1 MQQTE
6 SPVRRPLCLMDR
18 RVFCHV
24 RKKKGAV
31 IPTEVTRI
39 DTLKAKAGSKKTD
52 QDDRKGQNPTM
63 IRHAKSFYIFL
74 IIALLSGTLPTGL
87 LPGRAEAA
95 DAGRKSMIANK
106 TKNAPVIDGQ
116 LDDSV
121 WSIDQPLSVRT
132 GDGVFKESKFG
143 LLWDNQYLYIGVKAE
158 DDTLIHNSPGYW
170 FEQDNINLFFDPTNH
185 RSAPFASEDKQ
196 LGFVYQPGS
205 TTPEFHFG
213 AALNN
218 HSGKD
223 EKKILRAIRTT
234 GSGWTLEV
242 AVPWDMLQLDPR
254 RNKQFGLEVGTT
266 DRHDAADPAKQRT
279 SYWSAYRT
287 TSFWND
293 TSGYGTVTLDDGH
306 PVTGAVNPVL
316 LHETF
321 DGYSSGQLPFGW
333 ISDVNAGSDPF
344 NVVQDTYGNGRLVF
358 DGSASG
364 KQSRAIAP
372 VQWDNYA
379 IEADVRF
386 EKVLEPGRWASLM
399 FRGAAGGK
407 APYNQMAVRQNGTYE
422 IAYRKPDNGWFNPTP
437 ASGMWKPLALNNDY
451 TMKVRVFDNN
461 VKEYIKAKS
470 DADFT
475 LLIDKTLSPN
485 VLLERGKIGL
495 QADQSK
501 VSFDNV
507 KVTRITAERLD
518 LSVPSTVEALTGP
531 LSVTGSVYFS
541 DGVTEA
547 VYSDRLKLYSS
558 DESTIKIVD
567 GKLYPVKA
575 GKATIQAVF
584 ANAEAVQEVTV
595 TPSAVG
601 AKVVSLKHNEGYVL
615 ATAGGTVDL
624 QSIVFQSELSDFT
637 SGTLTGDRLSWSS
650 GSGGVAVESGSISV
664 KQKGVHKLNASIDSA
679 TVTFLVV
686 AKEAGDAEY
695 VLYEENFD
703 ALPDGALP
711 PGWTRVEGTTPG
723 AAAVKSGAFELNA
736 SAAPDNPSRVL
747 LPDHL
752 KLFGNYK
759 IEADVT
765 HLSAN
770 DAARWNSI
778 MFRVQNND
786 YPYYQMAV
794 RKDASA
800 SNGVEFAERTPA
812 NAWNVTDRGSHS
824 EAIDPAQM
832 YRYTVKAYGN
842 RVQELI
848 DNRVL
853 VDTDA
858 ASAYAKGGIGL
869 QANGSRMK
877 VDNIRITLQQEALPP
892 MPPDRFVNVT
902 EPETKISLA
911 PSVVK
916 ELRSAADLASLNG
929 PALPATV
936 ILHVNHELKVTDP
949 AGTSELGSLDEV
961 LASLGTR
968 MIPAFYI
975 KDEQAADKLTGYV
988 QRTVLED
995 AFVVSDR
1002 GELVKRVR
1010 TAYPMIR
1017 GIVDYSGAENLT
1029 PESLLDIRRKTTVN
1043 LAKIAILP
1051 QIAASIDNVAYLQQ
1065 RLIAVWVKETAN
1077 AADKSVSLHRLITA
1091 GTNGIVTDSPAG
1103 AFDAL
1108 KVYSNQTTLVRKPYV
1123 IGHRGIPSEA
1133 PENTIE
1139 SNEIAVDYGS
1149 DFIENDM
1156 YVTTDDHL
1164 VIIHD
1169 AVLQNTTNGF
1179 GKVEEHTLEQ
1189 IKALN
1194 ASKPKPGYKETKVPT
1209 LDEQIDLAKR
1219 RGIMIYAEIKTGNPR
1234 AVDVLVKLIKAKNA
1248 EHLLNVMS
1256 FDPNQLKRFAEQMP
1270 GMPLG
1275 LLHSGFDTSN
1285 VNKSLRETL
1294 KIVQKQNVTYNVGY
1308 IGLKKEYMEAAKHR
1322 GLFIS
1327 PWTINNEQ
1335 DYKSMFAMGAFGL
1348 TTDYASY
1355 SKNWAASL
1363 FPEKEKYV
1371 LAPNESAA
1379 VTAQVYSYARVKTD
1393 VTPDIVL
1400 IDGQDVVDVNGGKVT
1415 AKKPGTAHA
1424 LLRYTASLD
1433 ESGKYDLYTQ
1443 PVTFE
1448 VKGGDSNG
1456 GGDNGGGDN
1465 GGGDNGGGDNG
1476 GGDNGGGDNGGG
1488 NNGGGD
1494 NGGSDDDS
1502 SGPGSTGSTGGKPAD
1517 GASKPDGSAAKP
1529 GAVVEASGG
1538 KVAADALKEAFRH
1551 NTGIEVKFT
1560 GDQLELPAAGL
1571 SEAIRK
1577 NGATLAITG
1586 DSGRY
1591 TLPLDALKLE
1601 ALAQQLGSAVN
1612 ELSIRFTAKKLSGGE
1627 LDEVKLAANGAAVA
1641 DGIRLSVEAV
1651 NKAGHTVPVSFG
1663 SAPVTYQ
1670 LLLGK
1675 AVDRSKA
1682 TGVLYDPVTKRVR
1695 FVPVLFDTRNGQTA
1709 ATLKRSGNGMYAI
1722 LEMNNSF
1729 ADMANHW
1736 AQADVEL
1743 LANKLVVEGVGD
1755 NRFEGDR
1762 PITRSEFAA
1771 LLVRA
1776 LGLDPVTANG
1786 RYNDVASGA
1795 WYADDVAAAAA
1806 AGLINGYEDG
1816 SFRPDRQIKR
1826 EEQAAMLIRA
1836 MTYAGMETRI
1846 SQAKQNEMLAP
1857 FKDTGS
1863 LGWAK
1868 AEVAA
1873 AIHAGLMNGMTAETL
1888 EADGIATRAQSAVML
1903 KRFLTKAGCIN

>member
-1 MQQTE
+1 
-6 SPVRRPLCLMDR
+6 
-18 RVFCHV
+18 
-24 RKKKGAV
+24 
-31 IPTEVTRI
+31 
-39 DTLKAKAGSKKTD
+39 
-52 QDDRKGQNPTM
+52 M
-63 IRHAKSFYIFL
+63 IRHAKSFYVFL
-74 IIALLSGTLPTGL
+74 IIALLSGTIPVGL
-87 LPGRAEAA
+87 VPGQAEAA
-95 DAGRKSMIANK
+95 DAGRKSMIAKK

-132 GDGVFKESKFG
+132 GDGVFKESTFG
-143 LLWDNQYLYIGVKAE
+143 LLWDNQYLYIGVKAD
-158 DDTLIHNSPGYW
+158 DDTLVSNGAGYW

-185 RSAPFASEDKQ
+185 RSAPFASEDMQ
-196 LGFVYQPGS
+196 VGFVYQPGS

-223 EKKILRAIRTT
+223 EKKILHAIRTT
-234 GSGWTLEV
+234 GSGWTLEA

-266 DRHDAADPAKQRT
+266 DRYDAADSAKQRS
-279 SYWSAYRT
+279 SYWSAYNT

-321 DGYSSGQLPFGW
+321 DGDPSGQLPVGW
-333 ISDVNAGSDPF
+333 ISDVNAGSPPF
-344 NVVQDTYGNGRLVF
+344 TVEQDTYGNGRVVF

-364 KQSRAIAP
+364 KQGRAIAP
-372 VQWDNYA
+372 VQWDNYV

-386 EKVLEPGRWASLM
+386 EKVLDAGRWASLM
-399 FRGAAGGK
+399 FRGAASGK

-470 DADFT
+470 DSDFT
-475 LLIDKTLSPN
+475 LLTDKTLSPN

-507 KVTRITAERLD
+507 KVTRITADRLD
-518 LSVPSTVEALTGP
+518 LAIPPTMEALTGP

-558 DESTIKIVD
+558 DESTIRIVD

-575 GKATIQAVF
+575 GKATIHSIY
-584 ANAEAVQEVTV
+584 ANAEAAQEVTV

-601 AKVVSLKHNEGYVL
+601 AKVVSLKHSEGYVL
-615 ATAGGTVDL
+615 GTAGETIGL
-624 QSIVFQSELSDFT
+624 ESIVFQSELSDFT
-637 SGTLTGDRLSWSS
+637 SGTLTGDRLTWSS
-650 GSGGVAVESGSISV
+650 GSGGIAVENGKIHV
-664 KQKGVHKLNASIDSA
+664 KQKGVHKLTASIGSA
-679 TVTFLVV
+679 TVSFLVV

-703 ALPDGALP
+703 ALPDGVLP
-711 PGWTRVEGTTPG
+711 PGWTRIEGTTPG
-723 AAAVKSGAFELNA
+723 AAVVKAGAFELNA
-736 SAAPDNPSRVL
+736 GAAPDNPSRVL

-765 HLSAN
+765 QLSAN
-770 DAARWNSI
+770 DAARWHSI
-778 MFRVQNND
+778 MFRIQNND

-794 RKDASA
+794 RKDATA

-812 NAWNVTDRGSHS
+812 NAWNVTDRGSNS
-824 EAIDPAQM
+824 EAIDPAKM

-848 DNRVL
+848 DNRVI

-869 QANGSRMK
+869 QANGSSMK
-877 VDNIRITLQQEALPP
+877 VDNLRITLQQETLPP
-892 MPPDRFVNVT
+892 MPTDRFVNVT

-916 ELRSAADLASLNG
+916 EVRSAADLASLNG
-929 PALPATV
+929 PTLPATV
-936 ILHVNHELKVTDP
+936 ILHVNRELKVTDP
-949 AGTSELGSLDEV
+949 AGASELGSLDEAM
-961 LASLGTR
+961 ASLGNR
-968 MIPAFYI
+968 MIPAFYV

-988 QRTVLED
+988 QRTELED

-1017 GIVDYSGAENLT
+1017 GIVDYSGVDNLT
-1029 PESLLDIRRKTTVN
+1029 PESLLDIRRNTTVHQ
-1043 LAKIAILP
+1043 AKIAILP
-1051 QIAASIDNVAYLQQ
+1051 QRAASIGNVAYLQQ
-1065 RLIAVWVKETAN
+1065 RLIGVWAKETAG
-1077 AADKSVSLHRLITA
+1077 AADKSVSIHRLITA
-1091 GTNGIVTDSPAG
+1091 GTNGIVTDSPAA

-1133 PENTIE
+1133 PENTLE
-1139 SNEIAVDYGS
+1139 SNELAVDYGS

-1169 AVLQNTTNGF
+1169 AVLQNTTSGF
-1179 GKVEEHTLEQ
+1179 GKVEEHALEQ

-1194 ASKPKPGYKETKVPT
+1194 ASKPKPGYRETKVPT
-1209 LDEQIDLAKR
+1209 LDEQIELAKR
-1219 RGIMIYAEIKTGNPR
+1219 RGIMIYAEIKTSNPR
-1234 AVDVLVKLIKAKNA
+1234 AVDVLVKLIKEKNA

-1308 IGLKKEYMEAAKHR
+1308 TGLKKDYMEAAKHR
-1322 GLFIS
+1322 GIFIS
-1327 PWTINNEQ
+1327 PWTINSEK
-1335 DYKSMFAMGAFGL
+1335 DYKSMFAMGAYGL

-1355 SKNWAASL
+1355 SKNWAASVL
-1363 FPEKEKYV
+1363 PEKDNYV
-1371 LAPNESAA
+1371 LAQNESAA
-1379 VTAQVYSYARVKTD
+1379 VTAQVYSYAREKTD
-1393 VTPDIVL
+1393 VAPEIIL
-1400 IDGQDVVDVNGGKVT
+1400 LDGQDVVDVNGGKVT
-1415 AKKPGTAHA
+1415 AKKTGTAHA
-1424 LLRYTASLD
+1424 LLRYTASMD
-1433 ESGKYDLYTQ
+1433 ASSKYDLYTQ

-1448 VKGGDSNG
+1448 VKGGGNNG
-1456 GGDNGGGDN
+1456 GGNNGGGGND
-1465 GGGDNGGGDNG
+1465 
-1476 GGDNGGGDNGGG
+1476 GGGDNGGG

-1494 NGGSDDDS
+1494 NGGGNNDGGGDNGGGNNGGGNNGGGDNGGGSDSDDDNS
-1502 SGPGSTGSTGGKPAD
+1502 STDSTGGKPAD
-1517 GASKPDGSAAKP
+1517 GSGKHDVSAAKP
-1529 GAVVEASGG
+1529 GSVVEASGG
-1538 KVAADALKEAFRH
+1538 KVAADALKEAFR
-1551 NTGIEVKFT
+1551 NNAGVEVKFT

-1571 SEAIRK
+1571 SDAIRK
-1577 NGATLAITG
+1577 NGATLAVIG

-1601 ALAQQLGSAVN
+1601 ALAQQLGSAVSD
-1612 ELSIRFTAKKLSGGE
+1612 LSIRFTIKKLSAGE
-1627 LDEVKLAANGAAVA
+1627 RDEVKLAANGATVA
-1641 DGIRLSVEAV
+1641 DGIHLSVEAV
-1651 NKAGHTVPVSFG
+1651 NKGGRTVPVSFG
-1663 SAPVTYQ
+1663 PAPTAYQ

-1682 TGVLYDPVTKRVR
+1682 TGVLYDPDTKRVR
-1695 FVPVLFDTRNGQTA
+1695 FVPTLFETRNGQTA
-1709 ATLKRSGNGMYAI
+1709 ATLKRSGNGTYAI
-1722 LEMNNSF
+1722 IEMNKSF

-1743 LANKLVVEGVGD
+1743 LANKLVVEGVSD

-1776 LGLDPVTANG
+1776 LGLGPVTAQG
-1786 RYNDVASGA
+1786 GFSDVAAGA
-1795 WYADDVAAAAA
+1795 WYAEDVAAAAA
-1806 AGLINGYEDG
+1806 AGLISGYEDG

-1836 MTYAGMETRI
+1836 MSYAGLEI
-1846 SQAKQNEMLAP
+1846 QVSQEKQSEVLAP
-1857 FKDTGS
+1857 FKDAGS

-1873 AIHAGLMNGMTAETL
+1873 AIHAGLMNGMTVETL
-1888 EADGIATRAQSAVML
+1888 EADGLATRAQSAVML
-1903 KRFLTKAGCIN
+1903 KRFLIKASFIN

>member
-1 MQQTE
+1 
-6 SPVRRPLCLMDR
+6 
-18 RVFCHV
+18 
-24 RKKKGAV
+24 
-31 IPTEVTRI
+31 
-39 DTLKAKAGSKKTD
+39 
-52 QDDRKGQNPTM
+52 M
-63 IRHAKSFYIFL
+63 IRHAKSFYVFL
-74 IIALLSGTLPTGL
+74 IIALLSGTIPVGL
-87 LPGRAEAA
+87 VPGQAEAA
-95 DAGRKSMIANK
+95 DAGRKSMIAKK
-106 TKNAPVIDGQ
+106 TKNAPAIDGQ
-116 LDDSV
+116 LDESV
-121 WSIDQPLSVRT
+121 WSIDQPLTVRT
-132 GDGVFKESKFG
+132 GEGVIKESQFG
-143 LLWDNQYLYIGVKAE
+143 LLWDNQYLYIGVKAD
-158 DDTLIHNSPGYW
+158 DDTLIHNGSGYW

-185 RSAPFASEDKQ
+185 RSAPFATEDMQ

-266 DRHDAADPAKQRT
+266 DRYDAADPAKQGS
-279 SYWSAYRT
+279 SYWSAYNT

-293 TSGYGTVTLDDGH
+293 TSGYGTVTLDDGN

-321 DGYSSGQLPFGW
+321 DGYPSGQLPFGW
-333 ISDVNAGSDPF
+333 ISDVNAGSNPF
-344 NVVQDTYGNGRLVF
+344 TVVQDTYGNGRMVF

-364 KQSRAIAP
+364 KQARAIAP
-372 VQWDNYA
+372 VQWDNYV

-386 EKVLEPGRWASLM
+386 EKVLDAGRWASLM
-399 FRGAAGGK
+399 FRGTASGK

-422 IAYRKPDNGWFNPTP
+422 IAYRKPDNAWFSPTP
-437 ASGMWKPLALNNDY
+437 VSGMWKPLALNNDY

-475 LLIDKTLSPN
+475 LLTDKTLSPN

-495 QADQSK
+495 QVDQSK

-507 KVTRITAERLD
+507 KVTRITADRLD
-518 LSVPSTVEALTGP
+518 LAIPSTVEALTGP
-531 LSVTGSVYFS
+531 LNVTGSVYFS

-558 DESTIKIVD
+558 DEGTIKIVD
-567 GKLYPVKA
+567 GKLYPIKA
-575 GKATIQAVF
+575 GKATIQTVF

-615 ATAGGTVDL
+615 GTAGGTIDL
-624 QSIVFQSELSDFT
+624 QSIVSQSELSDFT
-637 SGTLTGDRLSWSS
+637 SGTLTGDRLTWSS
-650 GSGGVAVESGSISV
+650 NGSGITIEHGKISV
-664 KQKGVHKLNASIDSA
+664 KQKGVHTLTASIDSA
-679 TVTFLVV
+679 AVSFLVV

-703 ALPDGALP
+703 ALPDGTLP
-711 PGWTRVEGTTPG
+711 PGWTRIEGTTPG
-723 AAAVKSGAFELNA
+723 AAVVKSGAFELNA
-736 SAAPDNPSRVL
+736 STAPDNPSRVL
-747 LPDHL
+747 LPDYL

-759 IEADVT
+759 IDADVT

-778 MFRVQNND
+778 MFRIQNND

-794 RKDASA
+794 RKDATA

-812 NAWNVTDRGSHS
+812 NGWNVTDRGSNS
-824 EAIDPAQM
+824 EAIDSAKM

-848 DNRVL
+848 DNRVM
-853 VDTDA
+853 VNTDA
-858 ASAYAKGGIGL
+858 ASAYAKGGIGF

-892 MPPDRFVNVT
+892 MPTDRFVNVT

-916 ELRSAADLASLNG
+916 EVHSAADLASLNG
-929 PALPATV
+929 PAPPATV
-936 ILHVNHELKVTDP
+936 ILHVNPELKVTDP
-949 AGTSELGSLDEV
+949 AGASELGSLDEV

-968 MIPAFYI
+968 MIPAFYV
-975 KDEQAADKLTGYV
+975 KDEQAADMLTDYV
-988 QRTVLED
+988 QRNELED

-1017 GIVDYSGAENLT
+1017 GIVDYSAAPVPMT
-1029 PESLLDIRRKTTVN
+1029 QESLLEIRRKTTVN
-1043 LAKIAILP
+1043 QAKIAILP
-1051 QIAASIDNVAYLQQ
+1051 QSAASIDNVAYLQQ
-1065 RLIAVWVKETAN
+1065 RLIAVWGKETAS
-1077 AADKSVSLHRLITA
+1077 AADKSVSIHRLITA
-1091 GTNGIVTDSPAG
+1091 GTNGIVTDSPAA

-1139 SNEIAVDYGS
+1139 SNELAVDYGS

-1169 AVLQNTTNGF
+1169 GVLQNTTNGF
-1179 GKVEEHTLEQ
+1179 GKVEEHSLEQ

-1219 RGIMIYAEIKTGNPR
+1219 RGIMVYAEIKTSNPR
-1234 AVDVLVKLIKAKNA
+1234 AVDVLVKLIKEKNA

-1308 IGLKKEYMEAAKHR
+1308 TGLKKDYMEAAKHR
-1322 GLFIS
+1322 GIFIS
-1327 PWTINNEQ
+1327 PWTINIEK
-1335 DYKSMFAMGAFGL
+1335 DYKSMFTMGAYGL

-1355 SKNWAASL
+1355 SKNWAASV
-1363 FPEKEKYV
+1363 FPEKDKYV
-1371 LAPNESAA
+1371 LAQDESAA
-1379 VTAQVYSYARVKTD
+1379 VTAQVYSYARVKTN
-1393 VTPDIVL
+1393 VVPDIVL
-1400 IDGQDVVDVNGGKVT
+1400 LDGHDVVDVNGGKVT

-1424 LLRYTASLD
+1424 LLRYTASMD
-1433 ESGKYDLYTQ
+1433 ASSKYDLYTQ
-1443 PVTFE
+1443 PVAFE
-1448 VKGGDSNG
+1448 VKGDNSNG
-1456 GGDNGGGDN
+1456 GGG
-1465 GGGDNGGGDNG
+1465 
-1476 GGDNGGGDNGGG
+1476 NGGGDNGGG
-1488 NNGGGD
+1488 NNGGGNNGGGNNGGGD
-1494 NGGSDDDS
+1494 NGGGSSDSDS
-1502 SGPGSTGSTGGKPAD
+1502 SSTDSIGGKPAE
-1517 GASKPDGSAAKP
+1517 GAGKPDVPVVKP
-1529 GAVVEASGG
+1529 GAVLEASGG
-1538 KVAADALKEAFRH
+1538 KIDADTLKEAFRA
-1551 NTGIEVKFT
+1551 NSGVEVKFT
-1560 GDQLELPAAGL
+1560 GDKLELAAAGL
-1571 SEAIRK
+1571 SDASRK
-1577 NGATLAITG
+1577 NGATLAVTS

-1591 TLPLDALKLE
+1591 ALPLNALKLE
-1601 ALAQQLGSAVN
+1601 ALAQQLGSAV
-1612 ELSIRFTAKKLSGGE
+1612 SDMSVRFAIKKLSGSE
-1627 LDEVKLAANGAAVA
+1627 RDEIKQAANSASVA
-1641 DGIRLSVEAV
+1641 DGVHLSVEAV
-1651 NKAGHTVPVSFG
+1651 NKEGRTVPVSFG
-1663 SAPVTYQ
+1663 FAPVTYQ
-1670 LLLGK
+1670 LRLGQT
-1675 AVDRSKA
+1675 VDRSKA
-1682 TGVLYDPVTKRVR
+1682 TGVLYDPVTKRAR
-1695 FVPVLFDTRNGQTA
+1695 FVPTLFDTRNGQTT
-1709 ATLKRSGNGMYAI
+1709 ATLKRSGNGTYVI
-1722 LEMNNSF
+1722 IEMNKSF

-1736 AQADVEL
+1736 AQAEVEL
-1743 LANKLVVEGVGD
+1743 LANKLVVEGVSD

-1776 LGLDPVTANG
+1776 LGLSPATAKSG
-1786 RYNDVASGA
+1786 FNDVVSGA
-1795 WYADDVAAAAA
+1795 WYAEDVAAAAA
-1806 AGLINGYEDG
+1806 AGLISGYEDG

-1836 MTYAGMETRI
+1836 MSYAGLETQL
-1846 SQAKQNEMLAP
+1846 SQAKQSEALAP

-1863 LGWAK
+1863 LSWAK

-1873 AIHAGLMNGMTAETL
+1873 AIHAGLLNGMTAETL
-1888 EADGIATRAQSAVML
+1888 EASGIATRAQSAVML
-1903 KRFLTKAGCIN
+1903 KRFLSKANYIN

>member
-1 MQQTE
+1 
-6 SPVRRPLCLMDR
+6 
-18 RVFCHV
+18 
-24 RKKKGAV
+24 
-31 IPTEVTRI
+31 
-39 DTLKAKAGSKKTD
+39 
-52 QDDRKGQNPTM
+52 M
-63 IRHAKSFYIFL
+63 IRHAKSFYVFL
-74 IIALLSGTLPTGL
+74 IIALLSGTIPVGL
-87 LPGRAEAA
+87 VPGQAEAA
-95 DAGRKSMIANK
+95 DTGRKSMVAKK
-106 TKNAPVIDGQ
+106 TKNAPAIDGQ

-132 GDGVFKESKFG
+132 GDSVFKESKFG
-143 LLWDNQYLYIGVKAE
+143 LLWDNQYLYIGVKA
-158 DDTLIHNSPGYW
+158 DDDMLIHNGPGYW

-185 RSAPFASEDKQ
+185 RSAPFASEDMQ

-266 DRHDAADPAKQRT
+266 DRYDAADPAKQRS
-279 SYWSAYRT
+279 SYWSAYNT

-321 DGYSSGQLPFGW
+321 DGYPSGQLPFGW
-333 ISDVNAGSDPF
+333 ISDVNAGSNPF
-344 NVVQDTYGNGRLVF
+344 TVVQDTYGNGRMVF

-364 KQSRAIAP
+364 KQARAIAP
-372 VQWDNYA
+372 VQWDNYVV
-379 IEADVRF
+379 EADVRF
-386 EKVLEPGRWASLM
+386 ENVLDAGRWASIM
-399 FRGAAGGK
+399 FRGAASGK

-422 IAYRKPDNGWFNPTP
+422 IAYRKPDNGWFSPTP
-437 ASGMWKPLALNNDY
+437 VSGMWKPLALNNDY

-475 LLIDKTLSPN
+475 LLTDKTLSPN

-507 KVTRITAERLD
+507 KVTRITADWLD
-518 LSVPSTVEALTGP
+518 LAIPSTMEALTGP

-575 GKATIQAVF
+575 GKATIQTVF
-584 ANAEAVQEVTV
+584 ANAEAVQEITV
-595 TPSAVG
+595 TPSAIG
-601 AKVVSLKHNEGYVL
+601 AKVVSLKHNEGYML
-615 ATAGGTVDL
+615 GTAGGAIDL

-637 SGTLTGDRLSWSS
+637 SGTITGDRLIWSS
-650 GSGGVAVESGSISV
+650 GSGGITIENGKINV
-664 KQKGVHKLNASIDSA
+664 KQKGVHTLTASIDSA
-679 TVTFLVV
+679 AISFLVV

-711 PGWTRVEGTTPG
+711 PGWTRIEGTTSG
-723 AAAVKSGAFELNA
+723 ASVVKAGAFELNA
-736 SAAPDNPSRVL
+736 SSAPDNPSRVL
-747 LPDHL
+747 LPDYL

-770 DAARWNSI
+770 DAARWHSI
-778 MFRVQNND
+778 MFRIQNND
-786 YPYYQMAV
+786 HPYYQMAV
-794 RKDASA
+794 RQDATA

-812 NAWNVTDRGSHS
+812 NGWNVTDRGSNS
-824 EAIDPAQM
+824 EVIDPAKM

-848 DNRVL
+848 DNRVMIN
-853 VDTDA
+853 TDA

-892 MPPDRFVNVT
+892 MPTDRFVNVT

-916 ELRSAADLASLNG
+916 EVRSAADLASLNG
-929 PALPATV
+929 PTLPATV
-936 ILHVNHELKVTDP
+936 ILHVNPELKVTDP
-949 AGTSELGSLDEV
+949 SSANVLGSLDEV

-968 MIPAFYI
+968 MIPAFYV
-975 KDEQAADKLTGYV
+975 KGEQAADKLADYV
-988 QRTVLED
+988 QRTELED

-1017 GIVDYSGAENLT
+1017 GIVDYSGLNNLT

-1043 LAKIAILP
+1043 QAKIAILP
-1051 QIAASIDNVAYLQQ
+1051 QSAASIDNVAYLQQ
-1065 RLIAVWVKETAN
+1065 RLIAVWAKETAS
-1077 AADKSVSLHRLITA
+1077 AADKSVSIHQLITA
-1091 GTNGIVTDSPAG
+1091 GTNGIVTDSPAA

-1139 SNEIAVDYGS
+1139 SNELAVDYGS

-1169 AVLQNTTNGF
+1169 AVLQNTTNGS

-1219 RGIMIYAEIKTGNPR
+1219 RGIMVYAEIKTSNPR
-1234 AVDVLVKLIKAKNA
+1234 AVDVLVKLIKEKNA

-1256 FDPNQLKRFAEQMP
+1256 FDPNQLKRLAEQMP

-1308 IGLKKEYMEAAKHR
+1308 TGLKKDYMEAAKHR
-1322 GLFIS
+1322 GIFIS
-1327 PWTINNEQ
+1327 PWTINIEK
-1335 DYKSMFAMGAFGL
+1335 DYKSMFAMGAYGL

-1355 SKNWAASL
+1355 SKNWAASVL
-1363 FPEKEKYV
+1363 PEKDNYL
-1371 LAPNESAA
+1371 LAQNEN
-1379 VTAQVYSYARVKTD
+1379 VTVSAQVYSYARVKTS

-1400 IDGQDVVDVNGGKVT
+1400 LDGHDVVDVNGGKVT

-1424 LLRYTASLD
+1424 LLRYTASMD
-1433 ESGKYDLYTQ
+1433 ASSKYDLYTQ

-1448 VKGGDSNG
+1448 VKGDGSNG
-1456 GGDNGGGDN
+1456 GGNNGGGNN
-1465 GGGDNGGGDNG
+1465 GGGN
-1476 GGDNGGGDNGGG
+1476 NGGG

-1494 NGGSDDDS
+1494 NGGGNTGSSDSDDDS
-1502 SGPGSTGSTGGKPAD
+1502 GSTGGKPTE
-1517 GASKPDGSAAKP
+1517 GAGKPDVPAVKP
-1529 GAVVEASGG
+1529 GAVLEASGG
-1538 KVAADALKEAFRH
+1538 KVDADTLKEAFRA
-1551 NTGIEVKFT
+1551 NSGVEVKFT
-1560 GDQLELPAAGL
+1560 GDKLELAAAGL
-1571 SEAIRK
+1571 SNDASRK
-1577 NGATLAITG
+1577 NGATLAVTG

-1601 ALAQQLGSAVN
+1601 ALAQQLGSAVSDM
-1612 ELSIRFTAKKLSGGE
+1612 SIRFAFKKLSGSE
-1627 LDEVKLAANGAAVA
+1627 RDEIKMAANGVSVA
-1641 DGIRLSVEAV
+1641 DGVHLSVEAA
-1651 NKAGHTVPVSFG
+1651 NKEGRTVPVPFG

-1695 FVPVLFDTRNGQTA
+1695 FVPTLFDTRNGQTV
-1709 ATLKRSGNGMYAI
+1709 ATLKRSGNGTYAI
-1722 LEMNNSF
+1722 IEMNKSF
-1729 ADMANHW
+1729 ADMTNHW

-1743 LANKLVVEGVGD
+1743 LANKLVVEGVSD

-1776 LGLDPVTANG
+1776 LGLSPATAQG
-1786 RYNDVASGA
+1786 GFNDVPPGA
-1795 WYADDVAAAAA
+1795 WYAGDVATAAA
-1806 AGLINGYEDG
+1806 AGLISGYEDG
-1816 SFRPDRQIKR
+1816 TFHPDRQIKR

-1836 MTYAGMETRI
+1836 MSYAGLETQI
-1846 SQAKQNEMLAP
+1846 SQAKQSEVLAP
-1857 FKDTGS
+1857 FKDASS
-1863 LGWAK
+1863 LGWSK
-1868 AEVAA
+1868 AEVTA

-1888 EADGIATRAQSAVML
+1888 EAGGIATRAQSAVML
-1903 KRFLTKAGCIN
+1903 KRFLSKANYIN

>member
-1 MQQTE
+1 
-6 SPVRRPLCLMDR
+6 
-18 RVFCHV
+18 
-24 RKKKGAV
+24 
-31 IPTEVTRI
+31 
-39 DTLKAKAGSKKTD
+39 
-52 QDDRKGQNPTM
+52 M
-63 IRHAKSFYIFL
+63 IRHAKSFYVFL
-74 IIALLSGTLPTGL
+74 IIALLSGTIPVGL
-87 LPGRAEAA
+87 VPGQAEAA
-95 DAGRKSMIANK
+95 DAGRKSMIAKK

-116 LDDSV
+116 LDESV
-121 WSIDQPLSVRT
+121 WSIDQPLTVRT
-132 GDGVFKESKFG
+132 GEGVSKESKFG
-143 LLWDNQYLYIGVKAE
+143 LLWDNQYLYIGVKAV
-158 DDTLIHNSPGYW
+158 DDTLIHNGPGYW

-185 RSAPFASEDKQ
+185 RSAPFASEDMQ
-196 LGFVYQPGS
+196 LGFVYQPGA

-266 DRHDAADPAKQRT
+266 DRYDVADPAKQRS
-279 SYWSAYRT
+279 SYWSAYNT

-293 TSGYGTVTLDDGH
+293 TSGYGTVTLDDGN

-321 DGYSSGQLPFGW
+321 DGYPSGQLPFGW
-333 ISDVNAGSDPF
+333 ISDVNAGSSPF
-344 NVVQDTYGNGRLVF
+344 TVVQDTYGNGRMVF

-364 KQSRAIAP
+364 KQGRAIAP
-372 VQWDNYA
+372 VQWDNYV

-386 EKVLEPGRWASLM
+386 ENVMDAGRWASLM
-399 FRGAAGGK
+399 FRGAASGK

-422 IAYRKPDNGWFNPTP
+422 IAYRKPDNAWFSPTP
-437 ASGMWKPLALNNDY
+437 VSGMWKPLTLNNDY

-475 LLIDKTLSPN
+475 LLTDKTLSPN

-507 KVTRITAERLD
+507 KVTRITADRLD
-518 LSVPSTVEALTGP
+518 LAIPSTMEALTGP

-575 GKATIQAVF
+575 GKATIQTVF
-584 ANAEAVQEVTV
+584 ANAEAAQEVTV
-595 TPSAVG
+595 TPSAIG

-615 ATAGGTVDL
+615 GTAGGTIDL
-624 QSIVFQSELSDFT
+624 QSIVFQSELSDFA
-637 SGTLTGDRLSWSS
+637 SGTLTGDRLTWSS
-650 GSGGVAVESGSISV
+650 GSSGIAIQNGKINI
-664 KQKGVHKLNASIDSA
+664 KQKGVHTLTASIDS
-679 TVTFLVV
+679 VSVPILVV

-703 ALPDGALP
+703 ALPDGVLP
-711 PGWTRVEGTTPG
+711 PGWTRIEGTTPG
-723 AAAVKSGAFELNA
+723 AAVVKAGAFELNA
-736 SAAPDNPSRVL
+736 SSAPDNPSRVL
-747 LPDHL
+747 LPDYL

-778 MFRVQNND
+778 MFRIQNND

-794 RKDASA
+794 RKDATA

-812 NAWNVTDRGSHS
+812 NAWNVTDRGSNS
-824 EAIDPAQM
+824 EAIDPAKM

-848 DNRVL
+848 DNRVM
-853 VDTDA
+853 VNTDA

-892 MPPDRFVNVT
+892 MPTDRFVNVT

-916 ELRSAADLASLNG
+916 EVRSAADLVSFNG

-936 ILHVNHELKVTDP
+936 ILHVNSELKVTDP
-949 AGTSELGSLDEV
+949 AGASELGSLDEV

-968 MIPAFYI
+968 MIPAFYV
-975 KDEQAADKLTGYV
+975 KDEQAADKLAENV
-988 QRTVLED
+988 QRNELED

-1017 GIVDYSGAENLT
+1017 GIVDYSAAPVPMT
-1029 PESLLDIRRKTTVN
+1029 QESLLDIRRKTTVN
-1043 LAKIAILP
+1043 QAKIAILP
-1051 QIAASIDNVAYLQQ
+1051 QNAASIDNVAYLQQ
-1065 RLIAVWVKETAN
+1065 RLIAVWAKETAS
-1077 AADKSVSLHRLITA
+1077 AADKSVSIHRLITA
-1091 GTNGIVTDSPAG
+1091 GTNGIVTDSPTA

-1139 SNEIAVDYGS
+1139 SNELAVDYGA

-1169 AVLQNTTNGF
+1169 DVLQNTTNGS
-1179 GKVEEHTLEQ
+1179 GKVEDHSLEQ

-1219 RGIMIYAEIKTGNPR
+1219 RGIMVYAEIKTSNPR
-1234 AVDVLVKLIKAKNA
+1234 AVDVLVKLIKEKNA

-1294 KIVQKQNVTYNVGY
+1294 KIVHKQNVTYNVGY
-1308 IGLKKEYMEAAKHR
+1308 TGLKKDYMEAAKHR
-1322 GLFIS
+1322 GIFIS
-1327 PWTINNEQ
+1327 PWTVNIEK
-1335 DYKSMFAMGAFGL
+1335 DYKSMFAMGAYGL

-1355 SKNWAASL
+1355 SKSWAASV
-1363 FPEKEKYV
+1363 FPEKDKYV
-1371 LAPNESAA
+1371 LTQNESTA
-1379 VTAQVYSYARVKTD
+1379 VTAQVYSYARAKTI

-1400 IDGQDVVDVNGGKVT
+1400 LNGQDVVDVNGGKVT

-1424 LLRYTASLD
+1424 LLRYTASMD
-1433 ESGKYDLYTQ
+1433 ASSKYDLYTQ
-1443 PVTFE
+1443 PIAFE
-1448 VKGGDSNG
+1448 VRGDDS
-1456 GGDNGGGDN
+1456 
-1465 GGGDNGGGDNG
+1465 
-1476 GGDNGGGDNGGG
+1476 NGGGDNGGG

-1494 NGGSDDDS
+1494 NGGGNNGGGDNGGGNNGGGNNGGGDNGGGNNGGGNNGGGNNGGGNNGGGDNGGGNNGGSSSDSD
-1502 SGPGSTGSTGGKPAD
+1502 STGSTGGKPAD
-1517 GASKPDGSAAKP
+1517 GAGRPDVPAAKP
-1529 GAVVEASGG
+1529 GAVLDANGG
-1538 KVAADALKEAFRH
+1538 KVDAGTLKEAFRA
-1551 NTGIEVKFT
+1551 NSGVEVKFT
-1560 GDQLELPAAGL
+1560 GDKLELAAAGL
-1571 SEAIRK
+1571 SDASRK
-1577 NGATLAITG
+1577 NGATLAVTG

-1601 ALAQQLGSAVN
+1601 ALARQLGSEVN
-1612 ELSIRFTAKKLSGGE
+1612 DMSIRFAIKKLSGSE
-1627 LDEVKLAANGAAVA
+1627 RDEIKLAANGASVA
-1641 DGIRLSVEAV
+1641 DGVHLSVEAA
-1651 NKAGHTVPVSFG
+1651 NKVGRTVPVAFG
-1663 SAPVTYQ
+1663 SVPVTYQ
-1670 LLLGK
+1670 LLLGQ

-1682 TGVLYDPVTKRVR
+1682 TGVLYDPATKRVR
-1695 FVPVLFDTRNGQTA
+1695 FVPTLFVTRNGQTA
-1709 ATLKRSGNGMYAI
+1709 ATLKRSGNGTYAI
-1722 LEMNNSF
+1722 IEMNKSF

-1743 LANKLVVEGVGD
+1743 LANKLVVEGVSD

-1776 LGLDPVTANG
+1776 LGLSPATTQG
-1786 RYNDVASGA
+1786 GFNDVAPGA
-1795 WYADDVAAAAA
+1795 WYAEDVAAAAA
-1806 AGLINGYEDG
+1806 AGLISGYEDG

-1836 MTYAGMETRI
+1836 MSYAGLETQL
-1846 SQAKQNEMLAP
+1846 SQAKQSEVLTP
-1857 FKDTGS
+1857 FKDIGS
-1863 LGWAK
+1863 LSWAK

-1873 AIHAGLMNGMTAETL
+1873 AIHAGLMHGMTAETL

-1903 KRFLTKAGCIN
+1903 KRFLLKANYIN

>member
-1 MQQTE
+1 
-6 SPVRRPLCLMDR
+6 
-18 RVFCHV
+18 
-24 RKKKGAV
+24 
-31 IPTEVTRI
+31 
-39 DTLKAKAGSKKTD
+39 
-52 QDDRKGQNPTM
+52 M
-63 IRHAKSFYIFL
+63 IRHAKSFYVFL
-74 IIALLSGTLPTGL
+74 IIALLSGTIPVGL
-87 LPGRAEAA
+87 VPGQAEAA
-95 DAGRKSMIANK
+95 DAGRKSMIAKK
-106 TKNAPVIDGQ
+106 TKNAPAIDGQ
-116 LDDSV
+116 LDESV
-121 WSIDQPLSVRT
+121 WSIDQPLTVRT
-132 GDGVFKESKFG
+132 GEGVFKESKFG
-143 LLWDNQYLYIGVKAE
+143 LLWDNQYLYIGVKAD
-158 DDTLIHNSPGYW
+158 DDTLIHNGPGYW

-185 RSAPFASEDKQ
+185 RSAPFANEDMQ

-254 RNKQFGLEVGTT
+254 RNKQIGLEVGTT
-266 DRHDAADPAKQRT
+266 DRYDAADPAKQRS
-279 SYWSAYRT
+279 SYWSAYNT

-293 TSGYGTVTLDDGH
+293 TSGYGTVTLDDGN

-316 LHETF
+316 LYETF
-321 DGYSSGQLPFGW
+321 DRYPSGQLPFGW
-333 ISDVNAGSDPF
+333 ISDVNAGSNPF
-344 NVVQDTYGNGRLVF
+344 TVVQDTYGNGRMVF

-364 KQSRAIAP
+364 KQGRAIAP
-372 VQWDNYA
+372 VQWDNYVV
-379 IEADVRF
+379 EADVRF
-386 EKVLEPGRWASLM
+386 EKVLDAGRWASLM
-399 FRGAAGGK
+399 FRGAASGK

-422 IAYRKPDNGWFNPTP
+422 IAYRKPDNAWFSPTP
-437 ASGMWKPLALNNDY
+437 VSGMWKPLALNNDY

-475 LLIDKTLSPN
+475 LLTDKTLSPN

-507 KVTRITAERLD
+507 KVTRITADRLD
-518 LSVPSTVEALTGP
+518 LTIPPTMEALTGP

-575 GKATIQAVF
+575 GKATIQTVF

-595 TPSAVG
+595 MPSAIG

-615 ATAGGTVDL
+615 GTAGGTIDL
-624 QSIVFQSELSDFT
+624 QTIVFQSELSDFT
-637 SGTLTGDRLSWSS
+637 SGTLTGDRLTWSS
-650 GSGGVAVESGSISV
+650 GSGGITIENGKINV
-664 KQKGVHKLNASIDSA
+664 KQKGVHKLTASIDSA
-679 TVTFLVV
+679 TISFLVV

-703 ALPDGALP
+703 VLPDGALP
-711 PGWTRVEGTTPG
+711 PGWTRIEGTTPS
-723 AAAVKSGAFELNA
+723 AAVVKAGAFELNA

-747 LPDHL
+747 LPDYL

-778 MFRVQNND
+778 MFRIQNND

-794 RKDASA
+794 RQDATA
-800 SNGVEFAERTPA
+800 SNGVEFAERTAA
-812 NAWNVTDRGSHS
+812 NGWNVTDRGSNS
-824 EAIDPAQM
+824 EAIDPAKM
-832 YRYTVKAYGN
+832 YRFTVKAYGN

-848 DNRVL
+848 NNRVMIN
-853 VDTDA
+853 TDA

-892 MPPDRFVNVT
+892 MPTDRFVNVA

-916 ELRSAADLASLNG
+916 EVRSAADLASLNG
-929 PALPATV
+929 PTLPATV
-936 ILHVNHELKVTDP
+936 ILHVNPELKVTDP
-949 AGTSELGSLDEV
+949 SSANVLGSLDEV

-968 MIPAFYI
+968 MIPAFYV
-975 KDEQAADKLTGYV
+975 KDEQAADKLADYV
-988 QRTVLED
+988 QRTELED

-1017 GIVDYSGAENLT
+1017 GIVDYSAAQVPMT
-1029 PESLLDIRRKTTVN
+1029 QESLLDIRRKTTVN
-1043 LAKIAILP
+1043 QAKIAILP
-1051 QIAASIDNVAYLQQ
+1051 QSAASIDNVAYLQQ
-1065 RLIAVWVKETAN
+1065 RLIAVWARETAS
-1077 AADKSVSLHRLITA
+1077 AADKSVSIHRLITA
-1091 GTNGIVTDSPAG
+1091 GTNGIVTDSPRA
-1103 AFDAL
+1103 AFNAL
-1108 KVYSNQTTLVRKPYV
+1108 KVYSNQTTLIRKPYV

-1139 SNEIAVDYGS
+1139 SNELAVDYGA

-1169 AVLQNTTNGF
+1169 GVLQNTTNGF
-1179 GKVEEHTLEQ
+1179 GKVEDHSLEQ
-1189 IKALN
+1189 IKTLN

-1209 LDEQIDLAKR
+1209 LDEQIDQAKR
-1219 RGIMIYAEIKTGNPR
+1219 RGIMVYAEIKTSNPR
-1234 AVDVLVKLIKAKNA
+1234 AVDVLVKLIKEKNA

-1308 IGLKKEYMEAAKHR
+1308 TGLKKDYMEAAKHR
-1322 GLFIS
+1322 GIFIS
-1327 PWTINNEQ
+1327 PWTINIEK
-1335 DYKSMFAMGAFGL
+1335 DYKSMFTMGAYGL

-1355 SKNWAASL
+1355 SKNWAASV
-1363 FPEKEKYV
+1363 FPEKDKYV
-1371 LAPNESAA
+1371 LAQNESTA
-1379 VTAQVYSYARVKTD
+1379 VTAQVYSYARVKTN

-1400 IDGQDVVDVNGGKVT
+1400 LDGHDVVDVNGGKVT

-1424 LLRYTASLD
+1424 LLRYTASMD
-1433 ESGKYDLYTQ
+1433 ASSKYDLYTQ

-1448 VKGGDSNG
+1448 VKGDDSNG
-1456 GGDNGGGDN
+1456 GGS
-1465 GGGDNGGGDNG
+1465 
-1476 GGDNGGGDNGGG
+1476 
-1488 NNGGGD
+1488 
-1494 NGGSDDDS
+1494 SDSDS
-1502 SGPGSTGSTGGKPAD
+1502 SSTGSTGSTGGKPAD
-1517 GASKPDGSAAKP
+1517 GAGKPDVPAAKP
-1529 GAVVEASGG
+1529 GAVLEARGG
-1538 KVAADALKEAFRH
+1538 KVDADTLKEAFRA
-1551 NTGIEVKFT
+1551 NSGVEVKFT
-1560 GDQLELPAAGL
+1560 GDKLELAAAGL
-1571 SEAIRK
+1571 SDASRK
-1577 NGATLAITG
+1577 DGTTLAVTG

-1591 TLPLDALKLE
+1591 ALPLNALKLE
-1601 ALAQQLGSAVN
+1601 ALARQLDSAVSDM
-1612 ELSIRFTAKKLSGGE
+1612 SIRFAIKKLSGSE
-1627 LDEVKLAANGAAVA
+1627 RDEIKLAVNGASVE
-1641 DGIRLSVEAV
+1641 DGIHLSVEAV
-1651 NKAGHTVPVSFG
+1651 NKEGRTVPVSFG
-1663 SAPVTYQ
+1663 SSPVTYQ
-1670 LLLGK
+1670 LILDQ

-1682 TGVLYDPVTKRVR
+1682 TGVLYDPATKRVR
-1695 FVPVLFDTRNGQTA
+1695 FVPTLFDTRNGQMA
-1709 ATLKRSGNGMYAI
+1709 ATLKRSGNGTYAI
-1722 LEMNNSF
+1722 IEMNKSF
-1729 ADMANHW
+1729 ADMTNHW

-1743 LANKLVVEGVGD
+1743 LANKLVVEGVSD

-1776 LGLDPVTANG
+1776 LGLSPATAKSG
-1786 RYNDVASGA
+1786 YNDVASGA
-1795 WYADDVAAAAA
+1795 WYAEDVAAAAA
-1806 AGLINGYEDG
+1806 AGLISGYEDG

-1836 MTYAGMETRI
+1836 MSYAGLETQI
-1846 SQAKQNEMLAP
+1846 SQAKQSEALAP
-1857 FKDTGS
+1857 FKDAGN

-1868 AEVAA
+1868 PEVTA
-1873 AIHAGLMNGMTAETL
+1873 AIHAGLMNGTTAETL

-1903 KRFLTKAGCIN
+1903 KRFLIKANYIN